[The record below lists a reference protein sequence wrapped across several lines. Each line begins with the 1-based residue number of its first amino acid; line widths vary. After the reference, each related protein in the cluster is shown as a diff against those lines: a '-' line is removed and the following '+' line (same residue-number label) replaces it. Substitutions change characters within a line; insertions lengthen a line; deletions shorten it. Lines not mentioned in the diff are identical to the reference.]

1 MLFSLYNRE
10 LAKREALLT
19 DNYCP
24 NCLALLTAPSSLTGR
39 IQIIA
44 ACQSNGGHLNIL
56 WEKFACNTREE
67 EDLNTPAERQ
77 HWQAGLSR
85 VQTPVEQH
93 QEMAGGF
100 LNGSR
105 YTQASKVRRVAP
117 AFCIQSTFC
126 VSAIFYSVNTL
137 LLIINDMH
145 HACISP
151 GLQSALRFSKA
162 AAQKRGGH
170 EGAGYQ
176 SNSAW
181 LFRQPAL
188 TDWRQTDLGPVL
200 ISVSM
205 CAVLV
210 EGRIDV
216 SVKPTREPARI

>member
-1 MLFSLYNRE
+1 MRKWVNGWGHLSLLKDCTACSWEIGVNDKLLLLIHEFKMLFSLYNRE

-56 WEKFACNTREE
+56 WEKFACNTREAQ
-67 EDLNTPAERQ
+67 DLNTPAERQ

-117 AFCIQSTFC
+117 AFAFSPH
-126 VSAIFYSVNTL
+126 SVCQPFFIPSILSSSL
-137 LLIINDMH
+137 LMICTMH
-145 HACISP
+145 A
-151 GLQSALRFSKA
+151 
-162 AAQKRGGH
+162 
-170 EGAGYQ
+170 
-176 SNSAW
+176 
-181 LFRQPAL
+181 
-188 TDWRQTDLGPVL
+188 
-200 ISVSM
+200 
-205 CAVLV
+205 
-210 EGRIDV
+210 
-216 SVKPTREPARI
+216 